1 MQRKRY
7 SPGRVPGTL
16 LGLGAGLG
24 VALGALTG
32 CSAAGTAEDVTVDAK
47 AGSAVA
53 PAAPPGRYRT
63 LFEPCGAVPQAA
75 LRELLPGTVTLSDV
89 ERTKALRG
97 TAAVTYDTDRRV
109 GCTWTADTA
118 DGGSH
123 RLVLDVE
130 RVVSYDPTVS
140 DATRAQ
146 EVYTRKQLAAGIA
159 VPVTPTPTPTAP
171 TTGPTTAPTS
181 GATASGTTGTSGA
194 ATTAPPTATA
204 PPATKASATDT
215 GTTPTGAPSSATTG
229 APATGAPAGTPS
241 APATTGLEPRLL
253 GGLGDIA
260 FVGDTLG
267 PVGGAG
273 RQRVVSVVF
282 RTSNV
287 VVTVEYRQRT
297 TGTAPAP
304 DSKELQD
311 RAQNLARLLA
321 DRLEE

>member
-47 AGSAVA
+47 AGSAAV
-53 PAAPPGRYRT
+53 PVAPPGRYRT

-75 LRELLPGTVTLSDV
+75 LRELLPGTVALADA
-89 ERTKALRG
+89 ERAKALRG

-159 VPVTPTPTPTAP
+159 VPVTPTPTPTGPTAPSGAPTTPPQAPTASGTATTPPPSPTKAP
-171 TTGPTTAPTS
+171 TTG
-181 GATASGTTGTSGA
+181 
-194 ATTAPPTATA
+194 
-204 PPATKASATDT
+204 T
-215 GTTPTGAPSSATTG
+215 GTTTGATPTGGPSSTSSSTSSG
-229 APATGAPAGTPS
+229 APAAGTPS

-267 PVGGAG
+267 SAGGAG

>member
-16 LGLGAGLG
+16 LGLGAGLAV
-24 VALGALTG
+24 VAGALTG

-47 AGSAVA
+47 AGAAAA
-53 PAAPPGRYRT
+53 PVAPPGRYRT
-63 LFEPCGAVPQAA
+63 LFEPCGAVPQAT
-75 LRELLPGTVTLSDV
+75 LRELLPGTAALTDAARVA
-89 ERTKALRG
+89 ALRG

-109 GCTWTADTA
+109 GCAWTADSENGT
-118 DGGSH
+118 H

-140 DATRAQ
+140 DAARAQ

-159 VPVTPTPTPTAP
+159 VPETPTPTPTAP
-171 TTGPTTAPTS
+171 TTA
-181 GATASGTTGTSGA
+181 ATASGAAKASQAGA
-194 ATTAPPTATA
+194 AA
-204 PPATKASATDT
+204 
-215 GTTPTGAPSSATTG
+215 TPTGAPSSPTASGGATPPGTG
-229 APATGAPAGTPS
+229 APSAGTPS

-267 PVGGAG
+267 TTGGSG
-273 RQRVVSVVF
+273 TQRVVSVVF

-287 VVTVEYRQRT
+287 VVTVEYRQRV
-297 TGTAPAP
+297 TGAAAAP

>member
-47 AGSAVA
+47 AGSAAV
-53 PAAPPGRYRT
+53 PVAPPGRYRT

-75 LRELLPGTVTLSDV
+75 LRELLPGTVALSDV
-89 ERTKALRG
+89 ERAKALRG

-109 GCTWTADTA
+109 GCTWSADTA

-171 TTGPTTAPTS
+171 ATGPTTAP
-181 GATASGTTGTSGA
+181 ASGTTGTAGTSGA
-194 ATTAPPTATA
+194 ATTTPPATTA
-204 PPATKASATDT
+204 PPGTRTSTTGTGT
-215 GTTPTGAPSSATTG
+215 GTTPTGVPSSAAAAG
-229 APATGAPAGTPS
+229 APSAGTPS

-267 PVGGAG
+267 SAGGAG

-321 DRLEE
+321 NRLEE

>member
-47 AGSAVA
+47 AGSAAA
-53 PAAPPGRYRT
+53 PVAPPGRYRT
-63 LFEPCGAVPQAA
+63 LFEPCGAVPQTA
-75 LRELLPGTVTLSDV
+75 LRELLPGTVALSDV
-89 ERTKALRG
+89 ERAKALRG

-109 GCTWTADTA
+109 GCTWTADTV

-159 VPVTPTPTPTAP
+159 VPVAPTPTPTAP
-171 TTGPTTAPTS
+171 ATGPTTAPTS
-181 GATASGTTGTSGA
+181 GTTASGTAGTSGA
-194 ATTAPPTATA
+194 ATTAPPTIT
-204 PPATKASATDT
+204 ASA
-215 GTTPTGAPSSATTG
+215 TPTGAASSA
-229 APATGAPAGTPS
+229 ATGATASGAPS

-267 PVGGAG
+267 PAGGAG

>member
-16 LGLGAGLG
+16 LGLGAGLAV
-24 VALGALTG
+24 VAGALTG

-47 AGSAVA
+47 AGAAAA
-53 PAAPPGRYRT
+53 PVAPPGRYRT
-63 LFEPCGAVPQAA
+63 LFEPCGAVPQAT
-75 LRELLPGTVTLSDV
+75 LRELLPGTAALADA
-89 ERTKALRG
+89 ERAAALRG

-109 GCTWTADTA
+109 GCTWTADTE
-118 DGGSH
+118 DGAH

-140 DATRAQ
+140 DAARAQ

-159 VPVTPTPTPTAP
+159 VPVTPTPTPTPPTTAP
-171 TTGPTTAPTS
+171 TGPTTAPATAGGTAPGTTRTTAADGGTTPV
-181 GATASGTTGTSGA
+181 GAPSSPTASGTTPPGA
-194 ATTAPPTATA
+194 
-204 PPATKASATDT
+204 D
-215 GTTPTGAPSSATTG
+215 APSAN
-229 APATGAPAGTPS
+229 TPS

-267 PVGGAG
+267 KAGGNG
-273 RQRVVSVVF
+273 HQRVVSVVF

-297 TGTAPAP
+297 SAAAAAP

>member
-24 VALGALTG
+24 VVLGALTG

-47 AGSAVA
+47 AGAAAA
-53 PAAPPGRYRT
+53 PVAPPGRYRT
-63 LFEPCGAVPQAA
+63 LFEPCGAVPQTA
-75 LRELLPGTVTLSDV
+75 LRDLLPGTVALSDA
-89 ERTKALRG
+89 ERAKALRG
-97 TAAVTYDTDRRV
+97 AAAVTYDTDRRV
-109 GCTWTADTA
+109 GCTWTADTE
-118 DGGSH
+118 GGSH

-140 DATRAQ
+140 DAARAQ
-146 EVYTRKQLAAGIA
+146 EVYARKQLAAGIA
-159 VPVTPTPTPTAP
+159 MPVTPAPTPTAP
-171 TTGPTTAPTS
+171 TTAP
-181 GATASGTTGTSGA
+181 TASGTT
-194 ATTAPPTATA
+194 
-204 PPATKASATDT
+204 TKAAT
-215 GTTPTGAPSSATTG
+215 GTTTGAPSSPTTTG
-229 APATGAPAGTPS
+229 TPATPPATGTTGTAGGPGTGAAGTPS

-260 FVGDTLG
+260 FVGDALG
-267 PVGGAG
+267 STGGNG
-273 RQRVVSVVF
+273 HQRVVSVVF

-297 TGTAPAP
+297 TGAATAP